1 VVGLNLR
8 IRERVLVLV
17 APPLLLLAL
26 FFGLALFVQGQT
38 RAQAAVGR
46 SAVTSLIDTAR
57 VVVGLLEAQTA
68 LQSYAN
74 DPRPESLAEYRE
86 AVSSARAHLALVGHD
101 EARDPVRQAQTLRIA
116 ATASSIFAHDARD
129 VALVQSGHAAE
140 AAKDLASGAARR
152 DFLQARSE
160 LLAFSADI
168 QADLNRSRIQNALLR
183 DRYTALLA
191 AGLVFGV
198 VFTVVS
204 GALLVRSFTD
214 RIQDVREHARHF
226 ARGGIIEERVGGNDE
241 ISELDDAFH
250 EMATRLG
257 EGQRVLRVA
266 LDAAK
271 EASRLKSEFVA
282 TLSHEI
288 RTPMNGVI
296 GMSELL
302 LQTPLD
308 GEQREFAEA
317 VRSSALSLLGVVN
330 DILDFSKI
338 EAGRL
343 EMEEIDF
350 EIAPTVEA
358 VCAILTTQAQMKNVS
373 LMTFVD
379 PALPP
384 VVRGDA
390 LRFRQVLIN
399 LVGNAVK
406 FTESGSVVIY
416 AEPDGIEGDPDV
428 RVRFSVKDTGIGI
441 APEMLSSL
449 FEPFRQADASMTR
462 RFGGTGLGLTI
473 SKALVELMGGRIGV
487 ESTPGVGSTFWFS
500 LPFRSSV
507 DPPKHVL
514 RTGEVEGARALLI
527 CDDASTTDAYL
538 RSLDAWKM
546 RSSTARSSI
555 EGRDALV
562 RAAEAATPFD
572 VAVVSVRPAMVE
584 AVAFIR
590 ALHGDP
596 RIAATPLA
604 LVLPAEDRF
613 LLARVRE
620 AGYVHVIVEPVVQSS
635 LFNALLAA
643 LQGRV
648 EKAPAEPATPSGAAR
663 PERVLLV
670 EDNAVNQR
678 LALKQL
684 SKLGFAATA
693 VDNGRDAVAV
703 LAVQP
708 FDLVLMD
715 CQMPVMDGFEATV
728 RIREREAATG
738 GHVPIIAMTANA
750 REEDRDACL
759 AAGMDDYLAKPVSL
773 ADLTALFARHFVS

>member
-26 FFGLALFVQGQT
+26 FFGLALFVQAQT
-38 RAQAAVGR
+38 SARQDLGR
-46 SAVTSLIDTAR
+46 HAVTSLIGAGR
-57 VVVGLLEAQTA
+57 IVVNALEAQAA
-68 LQSYAN
+68 LQSYAVAS
-74 DPRPESLAEYRE
+74 RAEALGEYRD
-86 AVSSARAHLALVGHD
+86 AVAKARENIDLMRRDAAL
-101 EARDPVRQAQTLRIA
+101 DPAQRRQIERIA
-116 ATASSIFAHDARD
+116 ATASRMFAYQGRDIARVRAGD
-129 VALVQSGHAAE
+129 GAGAAQ
-140 AAKDLASGAARR
+140 DLAAGEARVQ
-152 DFLQARSE
+152 FLEARAE
-160 LLAFSADI
+160 LLRFTAAAQS
-168 QADLNRSRIQNALLR
+168 DLSRSRLAIAQLR
-183 DRYTALLA
+183 ERYTALLA
-191 AGLVFGV
+191 SGLVFGV
-198 VFTVVS
+198 IFTVVS

-214 RIQDVREHARHF
+214 RIQDVGEHARLF
-226 ARGGIIEERVGGNDE
+226 AQGATVAERVAGNDE
-241 ISELDDAFH
+241 ISDLDDALH
-250 EMATRLG
+250 EMAAQLG
-257 EGQRVLRVA
+257 EGQRVLRAA

-350 EIAPTVEA
+350 ELAPTIEA
-358 VCAILTTQAQMKNVS
+358 VCGILTMQAQLKNVS

-406 FTESGSVVIY
+406 FTETGSVLVY
-416 AEPDGIEGDPDV
+416 AEPEAAADDADV
-428 RVRFSVKDTGIGI
+428 RVRFSVKDTGIGV
-441 APEMLSSL
+441 APHLLPTL
-449 FEPFRQADASMTR
+449 FEPFRQADASTTR
-462 RFGGTGLGLTI
+462 RYGGTGLGLTI
-473 SKALVELMGGRIGV
+473 SKSLVELMGGTIGV
-487 ESTPGVGSTFWFS
+487 ESTFGVGSTFWFS
-500 LPFRSSV
+500 LPFRSSI
-507 DPPKHVL
+507 DLPKGVS
-514 RTGEVEGARALLI
+514 RTGEIERARLLLI
-527 CDDASTTDAYL
+527 CDDASTTEVYL
-538 RSLDAWKM
+538 RSLDAWKLHAA
-546 RSSTARSSI
+546 SARSAI
-555 EGRDALV
+555 EGRDRLV
-562 RAAEAATPFD
+562 RAIDANERFDAAI
-572 VAVVSVRPAMVE
+572 VSVRPAGVE
-584 AVAFIR
+584 AIAFIR
-590 ALHGDP
+590 ALRGDP
-596 RIAATPLA
+596 RIANTPLV

-613 LLARVRE
+613 LAARARE
-620 AGYVHVIVEPVVQSS
+620 AGYVHMIVEPVVQSS
-635 LFNALLAA
+635 LFNVLLAA

-648 EKAPAEPATPSGAAR
+648 EKTAPERPPAASPPRS
-663 PERVLLV
+663 ERVLLV
-670 EDNAVNQR
+670 EDNPVNQR

-684 SKLGFAATA
+684 SKLGFTATA
-693 VDNGRDAVAV
+693 VDNGRDALVA
-703 LAVQP
+703 LASQA
-708 FDLVLMD
+708 FDLILMD

-738 GHVPIIAMTANA
+738 GHIRIVAMTANA

-773 ADLTALFARHFVS
+773 ADLAALFARHF

>member
-1 VVGLNLR
+1 M
-8 IRERVLVLV
+8 
-17 APPLLLLAL
+17 
-26 FFGLALFVQGQT
+26 
-38 RAQAAVGR
+38 
-46 SAVTSLIDTAR
+46 
-57 VVVGLLEAQTA
+57 
-68 LQSYAN
+68 
-74 DPRPESLAEYRE
+74 
-86 AVSSARAHLALVGHD
+86 
-101 EARDPVRQAQTLRIA
+101 
-116 ATASSIFAHDARD
+116 FAHEARD
-129 VALVQSGHAAE
+129 VALVRAGERGRAAR
-140 AAKDLASGAARR
+140 DLASGEARR
-152 DFLQARSE
+152 EFLEARSE
-160 LLAFSADI
+160 LLFFVADVE
-168 QADLNRSRIQNALLR
+168 ADLGRSRLAVSLQR

-198 VFTVVS
+198 VCTIVS
-204 GALLVRSFTD
+204 GSLLVRSFTD
-214 RIQDVREHARHF
+214 RIQDVREHARLF
-226 ARGGIIEERVGGNDE
+226 ARGVIVAERVAGNDE
-241 ISELDDAFH
+241 ISELDEAFH

-266 LDAAK
+266 LDSAK

-308 GEQREFAEA
+308 DEQREFAEA
-317 VRSSALSLLGVVN
+317 VRSSALSLLGTVN

-350 EIAPTVEA
+350 EIAPTVES
-358 VCAILTTQAQMKNVS
+358 VCAILTMQAQTKNIA
-373 LMTFVD
+373 LMSFVD

-416 AEPDGIEGDPDV
+416 ADPEPLVGASDI
-428 RVRFSVKDTGIGI
+428 RIRFSIKDTGIGI
-441 APEMLSSL
+441 APAMLTNL
-449 FEPFRQADASMTR
+449 FEPFRQADASTTR

-473 SKALVELMGGRIGV
+473 SKALVELMGGTIGV
-487 ESTPGVGSTFWFS
+487 ESTLGVGSTFWFT
-500 LPFRSSV
+500 LPFRNSA
-507 DPPKHVL
+507 DQPKHVL
-514 RTGEVEGARALLI
+514 PTGEIARARVLLI
-527 CDDASTTDAYL
+527 CDDPSTIDAYT
-538 RSLDAWKM
+538 RSLEGWNLRA
-546 RSSTARSSI
+546 TVARSAI
-555 EGRDALV
+555 EGRDRLV
-562 RAAEAATPFD
+562 RAAAAGEPFD
-572 VAVVSVRPAMVE
+572 VAIVSVRPAGVE
-584 AVAFIR
+584 AIAFIR
-590 ALHGDP
+590 ALRGDTL
-596 RIAATPLA
+596 IAATPLV

-613 LLARVRE
+613 LLARARE
-620 AGYVHVIVEPVVQSS
+620 AGYAHAIVEPVVQSS
-635 LFNALLAA
+635 LFDALHGA

-648 EKAPAEPATPSGAAR
+648 EKAPPEPATPAGAPR

-693 VDNGRDAVAV
+693 VDNGRDAVAA
-703 LAVQP
+703 LAAEP
-708 FDLVLMD
+708 YDLVLMD

-728 RIREREAATG
+728 RIREREAAIG
-738 GHVPIIAMTANA
+738 GHVRIVAMTANA

-773 ADLTALFARHFVS
+773 ADLTALFARHFV

>member
-1 VVGLNLR
+1 VAGLNLR

-26 FFGLALFVQGQT
+26 FFGLALFVGSQT
-38 RAQAAVGR
+38 SAQQAIGRAN
-46 SAVTSLIDTAR
+46 VTSLIDTAR

-68 LQSYAN
+68 LQSYVAE
-74 DPRPESLAEYRE
+74 PRAESLAEYRI
-86 AVSSARAHLALVGHD
+86 AVASARTHLVMVAHD
-101 EARDPVRQAQTLRIA
+101 EALDPQRRAQTLRVA
-116 ATASSIFAHDARD
+116 TTASAMFAEDARD
-129 VALVQSGHAAE
+129 LALVQAGAGGRAAR
-140 AAKDLASGAARR
+140 DLASGAARR
-152 DFLQARSE
+152 RFLQARAE
-160 LLAFSADI
+160 LLAFTADI
-168 QADLNRSRIQNALLR
+168 QADLARARGTISLLR

-191 AGLVFGV
+191 AGLIFGV
-198 VFTVVS
+198 VFTIVS

-214 RIQDVREHARHF
+214 RIQDVREHARLF
-226 ARGGIIEERVGGNDE
+226 ARGVMIDDRVAGDDE

-257 EGQRVLRVA
+257 EGQRVLRTA

-317 VRSSALSLLGVVN
+317 VRGSALSLLGVVN

-358 VCAILTTQAQMKNVS
+358 VCAILTLQAQMKNVS

-379 PALPP
+379 PALPA

-390 LRFRQVLIN
+390 MRFRQVLIN

-406 FTESGSVVIY
+406 FTEAGSVVIY
-416 AEPDGIEGDPDV
+416 AEPDRVTDDADI

-441 APEMLSSL
+441 PPALLPTL
-449 FEPFRQADASMTR
+449 FEPFRQADASTTR

-473 SKALVELMGGRIGV
+473 SKALVELMGGTIGV
-487 ESTPGVGSTFWFS
+487 ESTFGAGSTFWFT
-500 LPFRSSV
+500 LPFRSSL
-507 DPPKHVL
+507 DEPKHVL

-527 CDDASTTDAYL
+527 CDDASTTDAYR
-538 RSLDAWKM
+538 RSLDAWKL
-546 RSSTARSSI
+546 RSATARSAI
-555 EGRDALV
+555 EGRDRLV
-562 RAAEAATPFD
+562 RAAAAGEAFD
-572 VAVVSVRPAMVE
+572 VAIVSVRPAGVE
-584 AVAFIR
+584 AIAFIR
-590 ALHGDP
+590 ALRADP
-596 RIAATPLA
+596 RIAATPLL
-604 LVLPAEDRF
+604 LVLPAEDRL
-613 LLARVRE
+613 LLARARE
-620 AGYVHVIVEPVVQSS
+620 AGYVHTVVEPVVQSA
-635 LFNALLAA
+635 LFNALLGA

-648 EKAPAEPATPSGAAR
+648 EKTVPEPAVPAGAPRA
-663 PERVLLV
+663 ERVLLV

-684 SKLGFAATA
+684 SKLGFTATA
-693 VDNGRDAVAV
+693 VDNGRDAVAA
-703 LAVQP
+703 LASQT

-738 GHVPIIAMTANA
+738 GHVRIVAMTANA

-773 ADLTALFARHFVS
+773 ADLTALFARHFA

>member
-1 VVGLNLR
+1 
-8 IRERVLVLV
+8 VLV

-26 FFGLALFVQGQT
+26 FFALALIVQSQART
-38 RAQAAVGR
+38 QAAVGR
-46 SAVTSLIDTAR
+46 QAFTSLVDAGR
-57 VVVGLLEAQTA
+57 VVVSVLEAQTA
-68 LQSYAN
+68 LQSYASV
-74 DPRPESLAEYRE
+74 PRAESRDEYRH
-86 AVSSARAHLALVGHD
+86 AVATARTNIGVLGRDQAL
-101 EARDPVRQAQTLRIA
+101 DPVRRAQVLRIA
-116 ATASSIFAHDARD
+116 MTASTMFANDARD
-129 VALVQSGHAAE
+129 FALVQAGHGESAAR
-140 AAKDLASGAARR
+140 DLASGGARR
-152 DFLQARSE
+152 EFLTARSE
-160 LLAFSADI
+160 LLAFTAEI
-168 QADLNRSRIQNALLR
+168 QADLARSREANSTLR
-183 DRYTALLA
+183 ARYTGLLA
-191 AGLVFGV
+191 AGFIFGV

-204 GALLVRSFTD
+204 GALLVGSFTD
-214 RIQDVREHARHF
+214 RIQDVREHARLF
-226 ARGGIIEERVGGNDE
+226 AQGVIVSERVAGNDE
-241 ISELDDAFH
+241 ISELDEAFH

-288 RTPMNGVI
+288 RTPMSGVI

-308 GEQREFAEA
+308 GEQREYAEA
-317 VRSSALSLLGVVN
+317 MRSSALALLGVVN

-358 VCAILTTQAQMKNVS
+358 VCAILTLQAQTKNVA

-406 FTESGSVVIY
+406 FTESGSVVVY
-416 AEPDGIEGDPDV
+416 AEPDPALADGDDV
-428 RVRFSVKDTGIGI
+428 RIRFSVKDTGIGV
-441 APEMLSSL
+441 APEMLPTL
-449 FEPFRQADASMTR
+449 FEPFRQADASTTR

-473 SKALVELMGGRIGV
+473 SKALVELMGGKIGV
-487 ESTPGVGSTFWFS
+487 ESRFGAGSTFWFS

-514 RTGEVEGARALLI
+514 RTGEIEGARTLLI
-527 CDDASTTDAYL
+527 CDDAGSTDAYT
-538 RSLDAWKM
+538 RSLDAWKL
-546 RSSTARSSI
+546 RAATARSAI
-555 EGRDALV
+555 EGRDRLV
-562 RAAEAATPFD
+562 RAAEAGEPFD
-572 VAVVSVRPAMVE
+572 VAVVSVRPAGVE
-584 AVAFIR
+584 AIAFIR
-590 ALHGDP
+590 ALLGDP
-596 RIAATPLA
+596 RIAHTPLV

-613 LLARVRE
+613 LIARARE
-620 AGYVHVIVEPVVQSS
+620 AGYVHTIVEPVVQSS
-635 LFNALLAA
+635 LFDALLAA

-648 EKAPAEPATPSGAAR
+648 EKAAPEPAVPAGAPR
-663 PERVLLV
+663 SERVLLV

-684 SKLGFAATA
+684 SKLGFTATA
-693 VDNGRDAVAV
+693 VDNGHDAVAV
-703 LAVQP
+703 LASEN

-715 CQMPVMDGFEATV
+715 CHMPVMDGFEATV

-738 GHVPIIAMTANA
+738 GHVRIVAMTANA

-773 ADLTALFARHFVS
+773 ADLTALFARHFVESDPAASRPS